1 MKFEGRWIVTAGL
14 AALGAV
20 AVAAVSAAI
29 YAAVLFN
36 QLPSAQELADYH
48 PPTATRV
55 YAWDGTLIGEFSKV
69 RRIYVPY
76 DQIPPRLAYAFLAAE
91 DHNFFQH
98 GGVDVAGVS
107 RALVKDVF
115 NIIQGRRP
123 EGGSTITQQV
133 AKNISLSNRVSV
145 GRKLKEA
152 LLATRLEETLSKT
165 EILELY
171 LNEIWLG
178 YRSFGVG
185 AAAYNYFGKSLSDLT
200 LAQCAYL
207 AALPKGPDNYQP
219 VTHKAAALRR
229 RNMILRD
236 MADLG
241 WVTRAESEAAMREDL
256 TVQGAPT
263 RTKYHDADYFV
274 DEARRQ
280 GLQIKSVGA
289 DLTQGGYYVRT
300 TLDPRLQT
308 AARIALMDGL
318 ETYDHR
324 HGWRGA
330 WGHVAN
336 TPGWQKATLEHAP
349 PAERSKWL
357 AALVLEAKGRVR
369 VQTAADNIA
378 GEIVPGDVA
387 WARAG
392 KGLNEGD
399 LVFVEPAPSGGFRL
413 RQVPQVNGALVAMEP
428 NSGRVVAMVGGYSF
442 SLSKFNRATQAY
454 RQPGSSFKPFV
465 YATALETG
473 QFTPASIVLDAPL
486 SLPGFGGE
494 TWSPENYEH
503 NFNGPLIFRRG
514 LELSLNTMTVR
525 IAQQVG
531 MPKIVATA
539 KRFGIVDKMEPVL
552 AMALGAGET
561 TPYRMTAAY
570 SALVNGGRK
579 VNPHL
584 IELVEDRG
592 GELLYR
598 ADARDCRSCA
608 ASFAGDDGPEI
619 QPPGAQLIDPITAY
633 QIDTM
638 LEGVALRGTA
648 AAAHAA
654 LGRPVGGKT
663 GTTNEFRSAWFMGF
677 SPQLVVGVF
686 IGFDDNRSLGKG
698 ETGAVAA
705 LPVFI
710 EFMQEAVKGSP
721 PLDFKAP
728 PNTRFAQIGPNRE
741 AFRPGT
747 EPKVVVAPLDPNAP
761 PGVPGAT
768 VPTAPLPALPDAPKG
783 LPKAGKP
790 PKTPDEMGG
799 LY

>member
-318 ETYDHR
+318 E
-324 HGWRGA
+324 
-330 WGHVAN
+330 
-336 TPGWQKATLEHAP
+336 
-349 PAERSKWL
+349 
-357 AALVLEAKGRVR
+357 
-369 VQTAADNIA
+369 
-378 GEIVPGDVA
+378 
-387 WARAG
+387 RAG
-392 KGLNEGD
+392 L
-399 LVFVEPAPSGGFRL
+399 
-413 RQVPQVNGALVAMEP
+413 
-428 NSGRVVAMVGGYSF
+428 
-442 SLSKFNRATQAY
+442 
-454 RQPGSSFKPFV
+454 
-465 YATALETG
+465 G
-473 QFTPASIVLDAPL
+473 Q
-486 SLPGFGGE
+486 
-494 TWSPENYEH
+494 
-503 NFNGPLIFRRG
+503 R
-514 LELSLNTMTVR
+514 
-525 IAQQVG
+525 
-531 MPKIVATA
+531 
-539 KRFGIVDKMEPVL
+539 
-552 AMALGAGET
+552 
-561 TPYRMTAAY
+561 
-570 SALVNGGRK
+570 
-579 VNPHL
+579 
-584 IELVEDRG
+584 
-592 GELLYR
+592 
-598 ADARDCRSCA
+598 
-608 ASFAGDDGPEI
+608 
-619 QPPGAQLIDPITAY
+619 
-633 QIDTM
+633 
-638 LEGVALRGTA
+638 
-648 AAAHAA
+648 
-654 LGRPVGGKT
+654 
-663 GTTNEFRSAWFMGF
+663 
-677 SPQLVVGVF
+677 
-686 IGFDDNRSLGKG
+686 
-698 ETGAVAA
+698 
-705 LPVFI
+705 
-710 EFMQEAVKGSP
+710 
-721 PLDFKAP
+721 
-728 PNTRFAQIGPNRE
+728 
-741 AFRPGT
+741 
-747 EPKVVVAPLDPNAP
+747 
-761 PGVPGAT
+761 
-768 VPTAPLPALPDAPKG
+768 
-783 LPKAGKP
+783 
-790 PKTPDEMGG
+790 
-799 LY
+799 